1 MATRTPPV
9 ETVMSVTDTKQQFSG
24 VVNRVARDG
33 ERIIVEKSGLPAA
46 VIIPIE
52 EYQRFKASE
61 EKKREA
67 RHRFFERLAQVGDAF
82 DGVSDEELERE
93 IRRVQNEV
101 KGDMAGERRSS

>member
-1 MATRTPPV
+1 MASRTTQV

-52 EYQRFKASE
+52 EYQRFKVSE

-67 RHRFFERLAQVGDAF
+67 RERFFERLAQVGDAF

-93 IRRVQNEV
+93 IRRAQQEV
-101 KGDMAGERRSS
+101 RDDLARERKSS